1 MNLNRG
7 IVVPITA
14 AVMFGLGYGLSALI
28 GLFWHTMPPLVRWGI
43 PVALVIWYLIDA
55 MARERGPK

>member
-14 AVMFGLGYGLSALI
+14 AVLFLVGWGVAALI
-28 GLFWHTMPPLVRWGI
+28 GLAWHSMPVWVRWGI
-43 PVALVIWYLIDA
+43 PVLLVLWYLWEA
-55 MARERGPK
+55 MQREKPQA